1 MNQSS
6 IKCFLLNYTSHD
18 FGGKYEII
26 LHAVSSDCKPV
37 KIRVDSFRPLFF
49 VPRSTSAQKTSKA
62 AERKSLKL
70 RGMDGTDVDCLY
82 FNTYASYLDCAKR
95 LRLDGIPIY
104 ESDVAPV
111 ERYLMERFIC
121 GGFEAIGVLQTINN
135 RYELRNPLLHGID
148 HTPQLKTISLDI
160 ETNAATDQ
168 IYSIA
173 LYGEEERVFIIGPG
187 TDVKPVTYCS
197 NEKELLCR
205 FFNYLSDCDPD
216 IIIGWSIVDF
226 DLRVI
231 QDRCNIHSVPFSLGR
246 EAGARIVPSRNNNQM
261 IARIPGRVIMDVPLM
276 LRSYYHTFEQY
287 SLNFVA
293 SEMLGKSKTIE
304 LTDQDKINEIN
315 RLFIEDK
322 KNLAIYNLQDTILT
336 LEIFTK
342 AGILPNAVERTK
354 RSGHLL
360 DRTGGSIAA
369 FDYLYLPR
377 LHREGFVAKD
387 CADVLAPT
395 ELLPGG
401 FVLEPV
407 PGLYENVLVLDFR
420 SLYPSIIQTFK
431 IDPLGLIAVSEDRV
445 KGPVGPSFSKSPSIL
460 PEIISQLL
468 EARSAAK
475 RDNNQY
481 LSQAIKILMNSF
493 YGVMGATNC
502 RFFSSVLASAITR
515 TGQYILKKM
524 IEYISVS
531 TPYKVIYGDTDS
543 LFVHLGKGKE
553 EEADSFGATLAA
565 DATAWL
571 TDHIG
576 SSFKTES
583 VLKLE
588 YQNSFRH
595 FFIPAVRGATHGSKK
610 HYCGSTIDKTGMHLL
625 FKGMESARSDWTDL
639 AKEFQHEL
647 YISFFTGKPVED
659 FILETVRKVR
669 HGELNDK
676 LIYKKRLRKEIED
689 YTVNIPPHAQAAKLL
704 DSPKHIIRY
713 YITVS
718 GPQPIEKLSA
728 PIDFNHYIDCQLRP
742 VADSILE
749 QYGDSFDR
757 IVSGQQNLFG

>member
-1 MNQSS
+1 MNQLS
-6 IKCFLLNYTSHD
+6 IQCFLLNYTSHD
-18 FGGKYEII
+18 FKGRFEIT
-26 LHAVSSDCKPV
+26 LHAVASDCKPV
-37 KIRVDSFRPLFF
+37 KVTIDTFRPLFF
-49 VPRSTSAQKTSKA
+49 VPRSTPAQKTSQA

-70 RGMDGTDVDCLY
+70 KGMDGTDVDCLY
-82 FNTYASYLDCAKR
+82 FNTYTSYLDCSRR

-121 GGFEAIGVLQTINN
+121 GGFDATGSVQTFNN

-148 HTPQLKTISLDI
+148 HTPQLKVLSLDI
-160 ETNAATDQ
+160 ETNATTDQ
-168 IYSIA
+168 IYCIA
-173 LYGEEERVFIIGPG
+173 SYSGEEQVFIIGQG
-187 TDVKPVTYCS
+187 TDVKPVTYCT
-197 NEKELLCR
+197 NEKDLLCR
-205 FFNYLSDCDPD
+205 FFKYLSDCDPD

-231 QDRCNIHSVPFSLGR
+231 QNRCNIHSVPFTLGR
-246 EAGARIVPSRNNNQM
+246 EVGARIVPSRNNNNM
-261 IARIPGRVIMDVPLM
+261 VARIPGRVIMDVPLM
-276 LRSYYHTFEQY
+276 LRSYYHTFEEY

-304 LTDQDKINEIN
+304 LTDQDKIDEIN

-322 KNLAIYNLQDTILT
+322 QNLAIYNLQDTILT
-336 LEIFTK
+336 WEIFKK
-342 AGILPNAVERTK
+342 AGILPNAIERTK

-387 CADVLAPT
+387 CADVLPPT

-401 FVLEPV
+401 FVLEPI

-431 IDPLGLIAVSEDRV
+431 IDPLGLIALSEERI
-445 KGPVGPSFSKSPSIL
+445 KGPAGPSFAKSPSIL
-460 PEIISQLL
+460 PEIISQLM

-475 RDNNQY
+475 KDNNPY

-502 RFFSSVLASAITR
+502 RFFSSILATAITR
-515 TGQYILKKM
+515 TGQYILKQM
-524 IEYISVS
+524 IEYISIS
-531 TPYKVIYGDTDS
+531 TPFKVIYGDTDS

-553 EEADSFGATLAA
+553 EEADSFGADLALN
-565 DATAWL
+565 ATAWL
-571 TDHIG
+571 TDLVKDK
-576 SSFKTES
+576 FKSES

-588 YQNSFRH
+588 YQNTFRH
-595 FFIPAVRGATHGSKK
+595 FFIPSVRGATHGSKK
-610 HYCGSTIDKTGMHLL
+610 HYCGSTVDQTGMHLL

-639 AKEFQHEL
+639 AKDFQYEL
-647 YISFFTGKPVED
+647 YMSLFTGKPVED

-676 LIYKKRLRKEIED
+676 LIYKKRLRKDIDD
-689 YTVNIPPHAQAAKLL
+689 YTVNVPPHAQAAKLL
-704 DSPKHIIRY
+704 DSQKHIVRY
-713 YITVS
+713 YITVN
-718 GPQPIEKLSA
+718 GPQPLEKLSA
-728 PIDFNHYIDCQLRP
+728 PIDYNHYIECQLRP
-742 VADSILE
+742 IADSILA
-749 QYGDSFDR
+749 QSGDSFDR
-757 IVSGQQNLFG
+757 IVSGQQDLFG